1 MTKCSIK
8 GRTFYERNFRENSL
22 FLVERFLKNILF
34 IKTVILSLINRIF
47 FNSWNIFVNFI

>member
-34 IKTVILSLINRIF
+34 IKTVILSLINGIF
-47 FNSWNIFVNFI
+47 FNSWNIFVDFI